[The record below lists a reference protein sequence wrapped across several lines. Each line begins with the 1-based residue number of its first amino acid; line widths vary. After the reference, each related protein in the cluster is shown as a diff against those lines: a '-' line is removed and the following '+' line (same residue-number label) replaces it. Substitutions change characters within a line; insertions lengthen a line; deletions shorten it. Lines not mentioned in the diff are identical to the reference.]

1 MIYPKVKII
10 CITKT
15 STKLALVRLV
25 KEFAE
30 IGLKDSKDI
39 VDRLENYNDTV
50 EFDYVGKIIELS
62 EKLSSFR
69 RELDYLPN
77 AKYIVTC
84 LGIEMEREQKLLSL
98 GLGQRDEC
106 INFLSD
112 YMKMFRNFDDVL
124 KLTLSYLSDEE
135 LADVISKLEK

>member
-1 MIYPKVKII
+1 MFLQY
-10 CITKT
+10 
-15 STKLALVRLV
+15 SY
-25 KEFAE
+25 
-30 IGLKDSKDI
+30 GLKDSKDI

-84 LGIEMEREQKLLSL
+84 LGIEMKREQKLLSL

>member
-1 MIYPKVKII
+1 MLFRS
-10 CITKT
+10 KT

-98 GLGQRDEC
+98 GFGQRDEC
-106 INFLSD
+106 IDFLSD

>member
-1 MIYPKVKII
+1 MINPKVKII

-15 STKLALVRLV
+15 SSKLALVKLV

-50 EFDYVGKIIELS
+50 EFEYEGKINNLTER
-62 EKLSSFR
+62 LSSFR

-84 LGIEMEREQKLLSL
+84 LGVEMEREQKLLSL

-106 INFLSD
+106 VAFLSD

-124 KLTLSYLSDEE
+124 KLTFSYLTDEE